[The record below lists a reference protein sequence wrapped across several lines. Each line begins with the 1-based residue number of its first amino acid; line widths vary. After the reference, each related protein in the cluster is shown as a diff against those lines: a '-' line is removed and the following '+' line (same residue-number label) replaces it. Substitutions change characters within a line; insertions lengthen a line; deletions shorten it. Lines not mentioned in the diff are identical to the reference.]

1 MDVLVI
7 GISVLDILVKPVTP
21 EVFTRDGSEA
31 RIEFMPGGDALNVA
45 VNAASMGTQVGL
57 ATTVGNDDNGR
68 AVRRYLDE
76 KGVDT
81 SALKISERF
90 PTGIS
95 LVLTEPDGERHFIA
109 DKDIL
114 QEITAGQVTEEMLD
128 GVKILSMNSFYKLPA
143 LDDGGVIPL
152 FDLAHEKGVLTALD
166 TKENKYD
173 NWLSRIEDTLYHT
186 DIFLP
191 SYEEASKITGRQDVQ
206 AMARAMKK
214 YGMKIFGVKMGSR
227 GSYVTDFKREY
238 FVEPFPTEKVVNTV
252 GAGDTYFAGFMTAL
266 VRGLDLYECALFASA
281 AASYTVQTM
290 GAQADLPKAGVIEDM
305 IRQKSVR
312 S

>member
-1 MDVLVI
+1 MDILVI

-21 EVFTRDGSEA
+21 DIFTRDAAEA
-31 RIEFMPGGDALNVA
+31 RIEFLPGGDALNVA
-45 VNAASMGTQVGL
+45 VSAARMGMKVSL
-57 ATTVGNDDNGR
+57 ATTLGDDGNGR
-68 AVRRYLDE
+68 TIRRYLTE
-76 KGVDT
+76 QGVDT
-81 SALKISERF
+81 SAIRQSERF
-90 PTGIS
+90 STGVS
-95 LVLTEPDGERHFIA
+95 LVLTEPDGERHFLA

-114 QEITAGQVTEEMLD
+114 GEIVPEQVTGEMLE

-166 TKENKYD
+166 TKENSKGS
-173 NWLSRIEDTLYHT
+173 WLQRIEETLYHT

-191 SYEEASKITGRQDVQ
+191 SYQEAAKITGRQDVQ

-238 FVEPFPTEKVVNTV
+238 FVEAFPTEKVVSTV
-252 GAGDTYFAGFMTAL
+252 GAGDTYFAAFMTAM
-266 VRGLDLYECALFASA
+266 VRGLDLYECARFAGA
-281 AASYTVQTM
+281 AASLAVQTM
-290 GAQADLPKAGVIEDM
+290 GAQADLPKAGVLEDM
-305 IRQKSVR
+305 IRDHK
-312 S
+312 